1 MVDFTLT
8 PSQYYAK
15 TPVVNQPD
23 LTNVLYTGNQT
34 TTATGAQLGQAVNL
48 SNTSTTPGLTGYSL
62 PATSY
67 YNYGVNQPATNGT
80 QTLTTALIN
89 TAAQNISTA
98 LLGPNLGYTG
108 LLPNPASARLG
119 GSGIPPGATSQGLLQ
134 PTSGSSNTAFE
145 DDTEDRVIIYDQSG
159 YFIGASPIMAP
170 LEDLGGVLFPYT
182 PTISVGH
189 KASYEMQ
196 SLVHTNYVTPMYQHS
211 QVDNISING
220 QFTANYPAEAEYL
233 IAMMHFFRSV
243 TKMFY
248 GTDSLAGTPPPVLFL
263 DAYGPFTFDHI
274 PVVITGFDYSMPND
288 VDYISCRIGG
298 KKQRVPTSLS
308 ITVNCLPVYSRNR
321 ISNQFGLTKFAAG
334 SLIVGYKNGG
344 ADSVG
349 GWL

>member
-15 TPVVNQPD
+15 TPVSNQVD
-23 LTNVLYTGNQT
+23 ITNPLYAGNQS
-34 TTATGAQLGQAVNL
+34 TAVGTNQAGQAVNN
-48 SNTSTTPGLTGYSL
+48 SNASQNPGLTGYSL

-67 YNYGVNQPATNGT
+67 YNYGVNTPAVNGT
-80 QTLTTALIN
+80 STLTTALVN
-89 TAAQNISTA
+89 TAAQNIATA

-108 LLPNPASARLG
+108 RLPNPASARLG
-119 GSGIPPGATSQGLLQ
+119 GTSIPPGATSEGLLQ
-134 PTSGSSNTAFE
+134 PQTGGSNTAFE

-211 QVDNISING
+211 QIDNISING

-248 GTDSLAGTPPPVLFL
+248 GTDSIAGTPPPVLFL
-263 DAYGPFTFDHI
+263 DAYGPYTFDHI
-274 PVVITGFDYSMPND
+274 PVVITGFDYTLPND
-288 VDYISCRIGG
+288 VDYISCKVGG
-298 KKQRVPTSLS
+298 KKQRIPTSLA

-344 ADSVG
+344 ADSIG